1 MSDKEKSDSSNSI
14 RSQESDSYSPPLS
27 PLTSKE
33 IKDFEIWPKFQVDQ
47 TEIHGVIL
55 VLQQSL
61 DPDKIKVALIK
72 LRELFEHDAV
82 HEYLEDS
89 HIHQYVI
96 AVMRHIIRTDI
107 QQIGCQLLCDF
118 VEKSEILRD
127 SIMQTDI
134 CRFLVQILNEN
145 ISDPLIQ
152 LSCMRIFDIL
162 LQSDAIRL
170 QLMLDEYQ
178 QDVVYL
184 LGVAITAFRAD
195 HEIQIAAYKAF
206 GHLLHDEIELQGHF
220 VDNTLVILL
229 ELLPSKSTSPEV
241 LQHILHILVIIAN
254 AEKYLPVLVAN
265 DVHYT
270 AIDLLGKTTLIE
282 GVAAECLE
290 LLHGLLKDPSLSV
303 QEMMV
308 TSGYMETKLG
318 SVLKNFL
325 QSHCVQKAGLKLL
338 KLLVDPILYKSLELG
353 TKTND
358 IACNFL
364 YIIDSAMY
372 NNREQTD
379 ILILGCEVTSKILEI
394 YPMAHIWIGDATDE
408 KQVQIHILCLGAML
422 MYLKSPD
429 VFSATCE
436 TIYWLAADN
445 DRLCKSIMARNIHLA
460 VLTGLRLHRMVS
472 SAVESGCRVLRGL
485 CIFNETHKL
494 AVIKDQA
501 LTLLIKFL
509 ATFENDAT
517 VQVEVI
523 SAIACLAD
531 VAIACNQCLIENVH
545 KKIIKSMT
553 QFQDN
558 QMLQE
563 AGLEALAILVGAAGG
578 PESLVHAGSLL
589 VILKT
594 LKQYPE
600 ELLIQKKG
608 LMLFQLFSK
617 QELLGLDTLYDDIAS
632 VVSHAMKNFP
642 ENLSIQNEACVAI
655 QLLAETGKKMSEKFI
670 QEGCHHYLFDILEL
684 SEDYSDLQDL
694 AGECL
699 YVLSQEQNLK
709 SVMLLSACQRG
720 NIPATQCLLE
730 LGADVNIR
738 QGQETPLFIAVAKKN
753 ENLVRLLLKQ
763 EIQDL
768 LTPLTESLSHGNK
781 KIIGSILEQH
791 GFDRESG
798 AINWSNLKLN
808 DLDPDWIVSTLA
820 NHSSIEQDLESKYS
834 SQQLFVKIKDSEQKR
849 LKRLKHS
856 KSDSYLLREKEV
868 KYRFIVKRHH
878 SDKTQYG
885 DQQNSSRFNRPS
897 LKPLALN
904 GTHMIASNQSP
915 TQQQPFEVLAPIYST
930 SPKETEGNVVFDIS
944 TDEVEEW
951 KQTTLTGANV
961 PFNPK
966 DPRQTTEAL
975 EHEDIVQD
983 TLILSGMWMRKRSR
997 SPRNN
1002 QLNSSSSFSSTEAS
1016 QSLST
1021 PYLQERKGP
1030 MPIMRN
1036 KDERE
1041 VPSKRKFSIDLP
1053 SDAESANPTEL
1064 ILTSLDMS
1072 SNTISSLEHLVTA
1085 GQLTLQ
1091 CFSKLRTIN
1100 FSSNKLRNI
1109 PGELFEHF
1117 PKLEKLNLEK
1127 NLLTDFPSAVLS
1139 CPDLKEL
1146 LLSRNKIKFATFDC
1160 CNASLRKLDLSRN
1173 EIKVLDENIGIQLF
1187 NLQELLLNNNRIVSL
1202 PETNLGLKELESLN
1216 ISHNEL
1222 TCIPENF
1229 LRTCAKLKFLDASF
1243 NHLDSLPSE
1252 ALALTLIK
1260 LSKLNMRRNCLTE
1273 KEPFYIPKFILYLP
1287 SLMSLDLSENNLMGL
1302 PSVSMWK
1309 STLMRE
1315 LLVSRNNISKLNLEG
1330 AKAWTKLEKLNLSR
1344 NNLSELPREIGQ
1356 LTYLS
1361 SLDIS
1366 HNKQLSTLPDE
1377 LGKCS
1382 KLWELQMEGLSLNQ
1396 ELRQVLGKKGRVKD
1410 LIIYLHNKL
1419 KNAKSYYRM
1428 KLMVVG
1434 YGGRGKTTMLHTLMK
1449 DRESKR
1455 EDRPT
1460 VGVVVRDWK
1469 YERQVEDKR
1478 GKVVYTL
1485 TTWDFAGQEEFYS
1498 THQCYLS
1505 NRAVYLVVFSLK
1517 LGMSDIDQL
1526 KSWLSS
1532 IHSRAPGCPV
1542 IVVGTHLDRIS
1553 EGERENISKRVLDK
1567 LKEVIDKPGFP
1578 CIMGRALVDCTS
1590 ENPPMDKLRNLIKN
1604 TVDSY
1609 KIKSAPVMGAL
1620 IPASYVT
1627 LSDLLLEE
1635 AQKPHNSFPVIRRT
1649 RLLKIVQTAGLD
1661 LDEEELD
1668 QAISF
1673 LHECGVLLHY
1683 EDTALQLRDFYFLD
1697 PGWLCRMMAQVITVH
1712 QINPFISP
1720 DGTMKKDDIKLL
1732 FKGKGVN
1739 NQKDGQYTFPPEMVP
1754 QYLKLLE
1761 KFEIALP
1768 HADKELLIPCR
1779 LPKERPTINLPVQ
1792 NKNEKIFRYYCMPYT
1807 PIGLWSRL
1815 IARMIALADNF
1826 GLQSLLN
1833 LPHHSSKRYWRE
1845 GIYVEWVNVGFFL
1858 LDAFYGENEEICI
1871 TVPATRIGTMLLG
1884 YIVDHIDGLIE
1895 EWYPGLTSLDP
1906 ILGRQLLERRVP
1918 CSLCPDQDQQQEGR
1932 SCQTFNLDELMHL
1945 IQNSDEI
1952 FCPQHN
1958 GNVPIAQLAPDI
1970 TLNDLEPQ
1978 IQLDYG
1984 KLNFVESTDN
1994 QLGDGGFGHVYNGT
2008 YKDKPVAVKVFNK
2021 IADDPPLKLLRQEA
2035 AILRCLNHPSVVSL
2049 VGVCVRPPIIVLEL
2063 APHGTLGALHKLGK
2077 CKDKLLQHRIALQV
2091 SEGLMYLHHL
2101 RIVYRDMKPDNV
2113 LIFSTNLNETV
2124 NAKIS
2129 DYGISRFST
2138 EEGLVAQEGTLGYRA
2153 PQVSRKENYSFQAD
2167 VFSYGLTVY
2176 VMLTEGRHPFDEFE
2190 SKSEMDRAIAEN
2202 QSIPPITM
2210 KGGELWP
2217 DMENLLMQCFETLPD
2232 NRPTSNDIWKQLSSP
2247 EVLSIKRVLRV
2258 SSESTVECVAV
2269 QECSVNEIYLWIAS
2283 GNMECVQLSRMHLQ
2297 DPEGKVEGA
2306 MFRYGRIMC
2315 LQAVDPVHLLIGTQ
2329 ANRIWLYNTKTHKYQ
2344 HSTAE
2349 LPDSVL
2355 CMQLIRWDSE
2365 KRLLLAGLANGK
2377 IAMFPIDELLQEA
2390 DVDPVC
2396 LGPGYDYEPVRCM
2409 CTLGRKVFVTCGTQ
2423 ILLLNVAVG
2432 VKIERIIETE
2442 DRRDTQNRSICSLAA
2457 EKQTIYFSHKAS
2469 STVHIWDVNKASHKQ
2484 SLEMDVIFKLPK
2496 INARVTSLMIQDT
2509 KKTKSLWVGTGGGSI
2524 AIIDTKT
2531 LDVLLVTHRHTSS
2544 VRALIHMKNKG
2555 SKNCNAV
2562 ISGGLGFREGQGCE
2576 VQKKDNCGCV
2586 LIWDPDIAL
2595 YCKRQSE
2602 YRRKREEEIL
2612 RHQPYFQTLL

>member
-1 MSDKEKSDSSNSI
+1 MSDKENDDSSNSI
-14 RSQESDSYSPPLS
+14 RSQDSVSDSPPHSL
-27 PLTSKE
+27 LTSKE
-33 IKDFEIWPKFQVDQ
+33 IKDFEVWPNFQVDQ
-47 TEIHGVIL
+47 TEIQGVML

-61 DPDKIKVALIK
+61 EPDMIKEALIK
-72 LRELFEHDAV
+72 LQELFEHDAV
-82 HEYLEDS
+82 HEYLEDN
-89 HIHQYVI
+89 HIHHYVI
-96 AVMRHIIRTDI
+96 AVMRKIIRPDI
-107 QQIGCQLLCDF
+107 QQIGCMLLCQF

-127 SIMQTDI
+127 SIIQSDI
-134 CRFLVQILNEN
+134 YKFLVQILNEN

-152 LSCMRIFDIL
+152 LSCMKIFDIL
-162 LQSDAIRL
+162 LQSDTLRL
-170 QLMLDEYQ
+170 QLIIDEYQ
-178 QDVVYL
+178 QDIVHL
-184 LGVAITAFRAD
+184 LGVAITAFRGNHD
-195 HEIQIAAYKAF
+195 IQIAAYKAF
-206 GHLLHDEIELQGHF
+206 GHLLQDDIELQGHF
-220 VDNTLVILL
+220 VDKTLIILL
-229 ELLPSKSTSPEV
+229 ELLLSESTSPEV
-241 LQHILHILVIIAN
+241 QQHILHILVIIAN
-254 AEKYLPVLVAN
+254 SEKYMPVLVEN
-265 DVHYT
+265 DVHCT
-270 AIDLLGKTTLIE
+270 AIDLLGKTTLTE
-282 GVAAECLE
+282 GVASECLE
-290 LLHGLLKDPSLSV
+290 LLHGLIKDSSLSV

-325 QSHCVQKAGLKLL
+325 ESHCVQRAGLKLL
-338 KLLVDPILYKSLELG
+338 NLLVGPVLQKSLELG

-358 IACNFL
+358 ISYNFL
-364 YIIDSAMY
+364 NIINAAMS
-372 NNREQTD
+372 NNREQKD
-379 ILILGCEVTSKILEI
+379 IVILGCDVASKILEVH
-394 YPMAHIWIGDATDE
+394 PMAHIWIGDATDE
-408 KQVQIHILCLGAML
+408 KQVQIHVLCLGAML
-422 MYLKSPD
+422 MYLKSPE

-436 TIYWLAADN
+436 AIYWLAADN
-445 DRLCKSIMARNIHLA
+445 DRLCKSIMGRNIHIA
-460 VLTGLRLHRMVS
+460 VLTGMRQHRKVS
-472 SAVESGCRVLRGL
+472 TAVESGCRVLRGL

-494 AVIKDQA
+494 AVLKDQA
-501 LTLLIKFL
+501 LSLLINFL
-509 ATFENDAT
+509 SAYENDAF

-531 VAIACNQCLIENVH
+531 VAHARNQCLIENAH
-545 KKIIKSMT
+545 MKIIKSMT
-553 QFQDN
+553 RFQDN

-563 AGLEALAILVGAAGG
+563 AGLEALAILAGAAGG
-578 PESLVHAGSLL
+578 PESLVHAGALS

-617 QELLGLDTLYDDIAS
+617 QELLDLDTLYHDIAS
-632 VVSHAMKNFP
+632 VVSRAMKNFP
-642 ENLSIQNEACVAI
+642 ENMSIQNEACVAI
-655 QLLAETGKKMSEKFI
+655 QLLAETGKMMSEKFI
-670 QEGCHHYLFDILEL
+670 QVGCHHHLFDVLKL
-684 SEDYSDLQDL
+684 SEEYTDLQDL

-730 LGADVNIR
+730 LGADVNFR
-738 QGQETPLFIAVAKKN
+738 QGQETPLFIAVAQEN
-753 ENLVRLLLKQ
+753 ESLVRLLMKQ
-763 EIQDL
+763 EIRDL
-768 LTPLTESLSHGNK
+768 EKPLAESLSKGNK
-781 KIIGSILEQH
+781 KIIGSILEQI
-791 GFDRESG
+791 GFDRENG
-798 AINWSNLKLN
+798 AITWSNLQLN
-808 DLDPDWIVSTLA
+808 DLDPDWILSTLTS
-820 NHSSIEQDLESKYS
+820 HSSIDQDLESKYS
-834 SQQLFVKIKDSEQKR
+834 SWQLLVKIKDSEQKR

-868 KYRFIVKRHH
+868 KYRIAVRRHH
-878 SDKTQYG
+878 SEKSQYG
-885 DQQNSSRFNRPS
+885 DQQKSPIFNRPPF
-897 LKPLALN
+897 KPLAWN
-904 GTHMIASNQSP
+904 GACTIASNQP
-915 TQQQPFEVLAPIYST
+915 TTQQQPFEVLPPIYST
-930 SPKETEGNVVFDIS
+930 SPKESEVNVVFDLS
-944 TDEVEEW
+944 TEEVEEW
-951 KQTTLTGANV
+951 KQTTLTGANI

-966 DPRQTTEAL
+966 DPRQSTEAL
-975 EHEDIVQD
+975 EHEDLVLD
-983 TLILSGMWMRKRSR
+983 TITVSGMWMRKRSR
-997 SPRNN
+997 SPRN
-1002 QLNSSSSFSSTEAS
+1002 SYSTQCMRPRRE
-1016 QSLST
+1016 SL
-1021 PYLQERKGP
+1021 PFMPNKNRK
-1030 MPIMRN
+1030 R
-1036 KDERE
+1036 
-1041 VPSKRKFSIDLP
+1041 VPTDRKFSIDLQ
-1053 SDAESANPTEL
+1053 SDAESANLTEH
-1064 ILTSLDMS
+1064 ILTSLDI
-1072 SNTISSLEHLVTA
+1072 SNNTVTSLENLLTA
-1085 GQLTLQ
+1085 SQLTLK
-1091 CFSKLRTIN
+1091 CFSKLRKIN
-1100 FSSNKLRNI
+1100 LSSNKLRNI
-1109 PGELFEHF
+1109 PGELFEHL

-1127 NLLTDFPSAVLS
+1127 NFLTDFPSASLS

-1146 LLSRNKIKFATFDC
+1146 HLSHNKIKTATFDC
-1160 CNASLRKLDLSRN
+1160 CNASLRKLDLSHN
-1173 EIKVLDENIGIQLF
+1173 EIEVLEDNIGIQLF
-1187 NLQELLLNNNRIVSL
+1187 NLVELHLNNNCMVSL
-1202 PETNLGLKELESLN
+1202 PETSLGLKKLEILN
-1216 ISHNEL
+1216 ISHNVL
-1222 TCIPENF
+1222 TCIPEDF
-1229 LRTCAKLKFLDASF
+1229 LHTCVKLKFLDASF
-1243 NHLDSLPSE
+1243 NRLDSLPNE
-1252 ALALTLIK
+1252 ALALTMIK
-1260 LSKLNMRRNCLTE
+1260 LSKLNMRRNCLIE
-1273 KEPFYIPKFILYLP
+1273 KEPFYIPKFILHLP

-1302 PSVSMWK
+1302 PSISMWK

-1366 HNKQLSTLPDE
+1366 HNKQLTTLPDE

-1382 KLWELQMEGLSLNQ
+1382 KLWELPMEGLSLNQ

-1434 YGGRGKTTMLHTLMK
+1434 YGGRGKTTLLHTLMK
-1449 DRESKR
+1449 GRQSKR

-1469 YERQVEDKR
+1469 YERQVEDKW

-1485 TTWDFAGQEEFYS
+1485 NTWDFAGQEEFYS

-1505 NRAVYLVVFSLK
+1505 NRAVYLVVFSLIK
-1517 LGMSDIDQL
+1517 GMSDIDQL

-1542 IVVGTHLDRIS
+1542 IVVGTHLDRLS
-1553 EGERENISKRVLDK
+1553 EGDRANIGRKVHEK
-1567 LKEVIDKPGFP
+1567 LREVIDKPGFP
-1578 CIMGRALVDCTS
+1578 SITGKELLVDSTT
-1590 ENPPMDKLRNLIKN
+1590 ENSRMDKLRTLIKN

-1609 KIKSAPVMGAL
+1609 KIKNVPVMGAL

-1649 RLLKIVQTAGLD
+1649 RLLQIVQTEGLD
-1661 LDEEELD
+1661 LDEEEELD
-1668 QAISF
+1668 QAVSF

-1739 NQKDGQYTFPPEMVP
+1739 NQKDGQYTFPPEMIP

-1826 GLQSLLN
+1826 GLQRLLN
-1833 LPHHSSKRYWRE
+1833 LPHHSSKIYWRE
-1845 GIYVEWVNVGFFL
+1845 GIYVEWANVAFFL
-1858 LDAFYGENEEICI
+1858 IDSYYGENEEICL
-1871 TVPATRIGTMLLG
+1871 TVPATRMGTMLLG

-1918 CSLCPDQDQQQEGR
+1918 CSLCPDQDQHQEGR
-1932 SCQTFNLDELMHL
+1932 SCQTFNLDELMHQ
-1945 IQNSDEI
+1945 IQSSDEV

-1970 TLNDLEPQ
+1970 ILNDLEPR

-1984 KLNFVESTDN
+1984 KLSFVDSTDN

-2008 YKDKPVAVKVFNK
+2008 YKDKAVAVKVFK
-2021 IADDPPLKLLRQEA
+2021 EIADEPPLKLLRQEA

-2063 APHGTLGALHKLGK
+2063 APHGTLGDLHKSGK
-2077 CKDKLLQHRIALQV
+2077 CKNKLLQQRIALQV
-2091 SEGLMYLHHL
+2091 AEGLMYLHHL

-2113 LIFSTNLNETV
+2113 LIFSTSLNETV

-2138 EEGLVAQEGTLGYRA
+2138 EDGLVAQEGTLGYRA

-2167 VFSYGLTVY
+2167 VFSYGLTIY

-2202 QSIPPITM
+2202 HSIPPITM
-2210 KGGELWP
+2210 KGGEHWP
-2217 DMENLLMQCFETLPD
+2217 DMEYLLMQCLQTLPD
-2232 NRPTSNDIWKQLSSP
+2232 SRPTSHDIWKQLSSP

-2258 SSESTVECVAV
+2258 SSETTVECVAV

-2283 GNMECVQLSRMHLQ
+2283 GNMESVQLSRIHLQ
-2297 DPEGKVEGA
+2297 DPKGKVEGT

-2315 LQAVDPVHLLIGTQ
+2315 LQAVDTEHLLIGTQ
-2329 ANRIWLYNTKTHKYQ
+2329 ANRIWLYNTEKHKYQ

-2355 CMQLIRWDSE
+2355 CMQLIRGDPE
-2365 KRLLLAGLANGK
+2365 KSLLLAGLANGK
-2377 IAMFPIDELLQEA
+2377 IAMFPIEELLQEPNA
-2390 DVDPVC
+2390 DPVC
-2396 LGPGYDYEPVRCM
+2396 LGPGFDFEPVRCM
-2409 CTLGRKVFVTCGTQ
+2409 CKLGKKVFVTCGTQ

-2432 VKIERIIETE
+2432 VKIEKMIETE
-2442 DRRDTQNRSICSLAA
+2442 DRRGTQNRSICSLAA

-2469 STVHIWDVNKASHKQ
+2469 SIIHIWDVNKESHRQ
-2484 SLEMDVIFKLPK
+2484 NLEMDLILKLPK
-2496 INARVTSLMIQDT
+2496 MDARVTSLMIQDT
-2509 KKTKSLWVGTGGGSI
+2509 KRTKSLWVGTGGGSI

-2531 LDVLLVTHRHTSS
+2531 LEVLLVTHRHTAS
-2544 VRALIHMKNKG
+2544 VRALIHMKNIG
-2555 SKNCNAV
+2555 SKKFNAV
-2562 ISGGLGFREGQGCE
+2562 ISGGLGFREGKGCE
-2576 VQKKDNCGCV
+2576 VQKNQCGCV
-2586 LIWDPDIAL
+2586 LFWHPDIAF

-2602 YRRKREEEIL
+2602 YRRKRDEEIL
-2612 RHQPYFQTLL
+2612 RHQPDFLTSL